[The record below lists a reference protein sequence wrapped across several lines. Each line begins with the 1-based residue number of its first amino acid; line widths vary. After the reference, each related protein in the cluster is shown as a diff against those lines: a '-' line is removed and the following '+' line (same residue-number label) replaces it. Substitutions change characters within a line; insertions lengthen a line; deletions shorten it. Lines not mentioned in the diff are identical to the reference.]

1 MTRPPAST
9 GSNRESSSM
18 DPDPEKQGGNVG
30 GPTPMAITTTVDST
44 KKHCGSGSAAPGAG
58 VAADDSGLER
68 RSSSASSSSSLHDG
82 STGPEDR
89 PPPATGL
96 GRVVSRVLSR
106 TTTRS
111 SWNPGPPPDGGA
123 KAWLAVLGS
132 HLVVMN
138 TWGLINSFGLFQTY
152 YVGLLGRPPSEVA
165 WIGSMQVFLIFFV
178 GTLAGRLT
186 DAGYFR
192 AVFVVGTALIA
203 AGTFATAQCTSYWQ
217 FLLAQGVCTGLGNG
231 CVFCPAIAVVSTWF
245 GKKRSLAVGL
255 GACGSATGG
264 LVFPSMVR
272 QLLPVV
278 GFAWT
283 LRAIALVQLACMSAA
298 FFCLRPRVPP
308 RKGGSF
314 VDWASFRELEYTF
327 YACGSF
333 FAFVSVYIA
342 FFYVAAY
349 SRDVIGLSY
358 TDSLNLLLVIN
369 GVGFFGRI
377 VPNYLADRV
386 GVLNIFVLL
395 AVLTGAGALAWA
407 AVRDVAGLYAWVACY
422 GTVAGGIQSIFPAGL
437 ANLASSDPR
446 RTGVRIGMVFTIVS
460 FGALMGSPVAGALV
474 SRMGGSYL
482 GARVF
487 SGASMLISAGFIVAS
502 RVAKGR
508 RLGVGLW
515 AKV

>member
-1 MTRPPAST
+1 
-9 GSNRESSSM
+9 
-18 DPDPEKQGGNVG
+18 
-30 GPTPMAITTTVDST
+30 MA
-44 KKHCGSGSAAPGAG
+44 CGD
-58 VAADDSGLER
+58 VI
-68 RSSSASSSSSLHDG
+68 
-82 STGPEDR
+82 
-89 PPPATGL
+89 
-96 GRVVSRVLSR
+96 
-106 TTTRS
+106 
-111 SWNPGPPPDGGA
+111 
-123 KAWLAVLGS
+123 VLGS

-138 TWGLINSFGLFQTY
+138 TWGLINSFGVFQTY
-152 YVGLLGRPPSEVA
+152 YVGLLDRPPSEVA
-165 WIGSMQVFLIFFV
+165 WIGSMQVFLIFFI
-178 GTLAGRLT
+178 GTFTGRLT

-192 AVFVVGTALIA
+192 AVFFAGVAFMAVGIL
-203 AGTFATAQCTSYWQ
+203 ATAQCTAYWQ
-217 FLLAQGVCTGLGNG
+217 FLLAQGVCIGLGNG
-231 CVFCPAIAVVSTWF
+231 CLFCPAIAVVSTYF
-245 GKKRSLAVGL
+245 GRRRSLAVGL

-272 QLLPVV
+272 QLLPAV

-283 LRAIALVQLACMSAA
+283 IRAIGLVQLTCLSAV

-308 RKGGSF
+308 RKGGSI

-342 FFYVAAY
+342 FFYLAAY

-369 GVGFFGRI
+369 GVGSFGRI

-386 GVLNIFVLL
+386 GVINVFALL
-395 AVLTGAGALAWA
+395 AVATGAGALAWA
-407 AVRDVAGLYAWVACY
+407 AVRDVAGLYAWAACY
-422 GTVAGGIQSIFPAGL
+422 GTIAGGIQSIFPAGV
-437 ANLASSDPR
+437 ASLASSDPR
-446 RTGVRIGMVFTIVS
+446 KTGVRIGMVFTIVS

-482 GARVF
+482 GAQVF
-487 SGASMLISAGFIVAS
+487 SGVSMLIAAGFIVAS
-502 RVAKGR
+502 RVARSK

>member
-9 GSNRESSSM
+9 GSDRESSSM

-30 GPTPMAITTTVDST
+30 GPTPTTTTTTVNST
-44 KKHCGSGSAAPGAG
+44 EKHCGSGSAAPGPG
-58 VAADDSGLER
+58 ADDSRLER
-68 RSSSASSSSSLHDG
+68 RSSSASSSSSLRDG

-123 KAWLAVLGS
+123 NAWLAVLGS

-192 AVFVVGTALIA
+192 AVFIMGTALIA

-395 AVLTGAGALAWA
+395 TVLTGAGALAWA

-446 RTGVRIGMVFTIVS
+446 KTGVRIGMVFTIVS

-482 GARVF
+482 GAQVF